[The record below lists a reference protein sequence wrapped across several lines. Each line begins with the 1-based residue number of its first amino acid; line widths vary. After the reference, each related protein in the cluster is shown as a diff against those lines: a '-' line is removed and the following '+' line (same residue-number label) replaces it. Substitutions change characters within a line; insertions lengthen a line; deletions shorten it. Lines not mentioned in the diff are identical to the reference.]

1 MCLLGIFMDK
11 MLKKWYIISI
21 LFDTESKGMNIE
33 ELVNQNYAR
42 FSESDRAVW
51 RYISAHREKCAGMT
65 IGNMAQRCCVSR
77 TAVMRFAQKLGF
89 HGFAELK
96 VYLKMDN
103 QKADTTDQIDQVCQA
118 YRRVTESVRDKNCD
132 GLFAEME
139 RAKRLYLFGEGMV
152 QTSVK
157 REFKRIFMSAGCMF
171 YDVPSG
177 QEMINLLPLITD
189 QDMCVLISVSGENE
203 KMVQMARQL
212 RVRGVP
218 LMSITKN
225 KENTLAHLCSHRLY
239 VEAGDL
245 METPI
250 HWMYEST
257 TSYFILI
264 DILFLKYLEY
274 KKRKE
279 QENAAGDTG
288 S

>member
-1 MCLLGIFMDK
+1 
-11 MLKKWYIISI
+11 
-21 LFDTESKGMNIE
+21 MNIE

-51 RYISAHREKCAGMT
+51 QYLSLHRSECEAMT
-65 IGNMAQRCCVSR
+65 IGAMAQNCCVSR

-89 HGFAELK
+89 HGFAEMK
-96 VYLKMDN
+96 VYLKLDN
-103 QKADTTDQIDQVCQA
+103 QKGGVSDRIDQMRQI
-118 YRRVTESVRDKNCD
+118 YHSVAENISNKNCD
-132 GLFAEME
+132 PIFDEIE
-139 RAKRLYLFGEGMV
+139 RANRLYLCGEGMV

-157 REFKRIFMSAGCMF
+157 KEFKRIFMSAGLMF

-177 QEMINLLPLITD
+177 QELINLLPLLTPRD
-189 QDMCVLISVSGENE
+189 LCLLISVSGENE
-203 KMVQMARQL
+203 KMLQMARQL

-218 LMSITKN
+218 LISITKN
-225 KENTLAHLCSHRLY
+225 KENTLAHLCTHQLY
-239 VEAGDL
+239 VEAGCL

-274 KKRKE
+274 KQRKE
-279 QENAAGDTG
+279 QERAAGDVG